1 MVPPRSRPPISHI
14 ALSFLTQLIWRTW
27 MLSTDKTV
35 EIRLWEFGWETPYN
49 RVLKR
54 YSHVV
59 FRMVKKLRKGVLGRT
74 NIMAKLGRALGPFG
88 SARAAYDAAT
98 TAGLKLGMSV
108 EELEL
113 YMTRERVILKGPRK
127 GEIPHFCLCEATI
140 SSTVSRSADITCTV
154 TPTACAAPVASRPP
168 IVAVQ
173 RGLVEATAAPA
184 PVAAREP
191 GSTLAALLRQAGTW
205 AGSRE
210 AQRNVNHYRIVR
222 HVHLSSGGSLIP
234 SGHCAGRRGPAGP
247 PAAPRRATA
256 RTLPPRQTLTEQNY
270 TVSASVTDFKLKCRA
285 GTVTVTDSNLKFQT
299 QRIQVN
305 TK

>member
-1 MVPPRSRPPISHI
+1 
-14 ALSFLTQLIWRTW
+14 

-127 GEIPHFCLCEATI
+127 GETETVTIPVALFEVLDVHETRDFKCMDGNCNQAGFLPDEYIPKGKKCSATRFRYR
-140 SSTVSRSADITCTV
+140 RSA
-154 TPTACAAPVASRPP
+154 RPP
-168 IVAVQ
+168 CPTPPPLIAPPPLQ
-173 RGLVEATAAPA
+173 RSAGTFNGLRRLGRA
-184 PVAAREP
+184 PVAA
-191 GSTLAALLRQAGTW
+191 
-205 AGSRE
+205 
-210 AQRNVNHYRIVR
+210 QRR
-222 HVHLSSGGSLIP
+222 
-234 SGHCAGRRGPAGP
+234 
-247 PAAPRRATA
+247 
-256 RTLPPRQTLTEQNY
+256 
-270 TVSASVTDFKLKCRA
+270 
-285 GTVTVTDSNLKFQT
+285 
-299 QRIQVN
+299 
-305 TK
+305 

>member
-1 MVPPRSRPPISHI
+1 
-14 ALSFLTQLIWRTW
+14 

-127 GEIPHFCLCEATI
+127 GETETVTIPVALFEVLDVHETRDFKCADGKCNQAGFLPDEYIPKGEDYWATRFRYR
-140 SSTVSRSADITCTV
+140 RSA
-154 TPTACAAPVASRPP
+154 RPP
-168 IVAVQ
+168 CPTPPPLIAPPPLQ
-173 RGLVEATAAPA
+173 RSAGTFNGLRRLGRA
-184 PVAAREP
+184 PVAA
-191 GSTLAALLRQAGTW
+191 
-205 AGSRE
+205 
-210 AQRNVNHYRIVR
+210 QRR
-222 HVHLSSGGSLIP
+222 
-234 SGHCAGRRGPAGP
+234 
-247 PAAPRRATA
+247 
-256 RTLPPRQTLTEQNY
+256 
-270 TVSASVTDFKLKCRA
+270 
-285 GTVTVTDSNLKFQT
+285 
-299 QRIQVN
+299 
-305 TK
+305 